1 MEEYHACPKSENKFC
16 PKVAPSLSSGTH
28 FLGWV
33 GSSRKCY
40 EARQYLPPVKLVSLD
55 LAPDI
60 TQVPSD
66 NTQAH
71 QTPPQTPQTHRQ
83 THPQT
88 HPQIDSGKWL
98 YETRRPLNKILT
110 PVQLYL
116 ALDITQVPSDNTQ
129 AHQTPPRHPRHTA
142 RHTPR

>member
-83 THPQT
+83 THPQ
-88 HPQIDSGKWL
+88 IDSGKWL
-98 YETRRPLNKILT
+98 YETRQPLNKILT

-116 ALDITQVPSDNTQ
+116 ALDITQVP
-129 AHQTPPRHPRHTA
+129 
-142 RHTPR
+142 

>member
-1 MEEYHACPKSENKFC
+1 MMMMVFMLLAPCKSVQNRTPAKADRPVPDSPLDRFTKRFLWNIDKREVDSMEEYHACPKSENKFC

-71 QTPPQTPQTHRQ
+71 QTPLQTPQTHRQ
-83 THPQT
+83 TP
-88 HPQIDSGKWL
+88 PD
-98 YETRRPLNKILT
+98 
-110 PVQLYL
+110 
-116 ALDITQVPSDNTQ
+116 
-129 AHQTPPRHPRHTA
+129 TPPDRQW
-142 RHTPR
+142 